1 MNKSFFTISLDFEL
15 YWGVRDVFSLS
26 SYKENI
32 LGVRLAIPKML
43 KLFNSFDI
51 HVTWAVVGFL
61 TFNSKKDLISY
72 IPEILPEYK
81 DPKLDPYLYLDYVGK
96 NEDSDPFHFG
106 YSLLNCIL
114 EYENM
119 EIASHTF
126 SHFYCL
132 EEKKNI
138 GSFGSDL
145 IASRESL
152 NRLQIDPSSIIFC
165 RNQYDDFH
173 LNVAKRSGFVNF
185 RGNESS
191 DLYAPL
197 SAKDETLIRRFGRL
211 CDSYFNLSG
220 NNFSLPVMTD
230 DNLLN
235 IPSSRFLR
243 PHVPELSYL
252 QHLKLFRIK
261 SSMTKAA
268 KTNTGFHLWWHP
280 HNFGINISQNLLMLE
295 EILLHFYALQGE
307 YGMESLNM
315 SEVRKRYDY
324 SVNAKSTK

>member
-1 MNKSFFTISLDFEL
+1 MKKSFFTVSLDFEL
-15 YWGVRDVFSLS
+15 YWGVRDFFSLR
-26 SYKENI
+26 SYRDNI
-32 LGVRLAIPKML
+32 LGVRVAIPKL
-43 KLFNSFDI
+43 LSLFDNYGI

-72 IPEILPEYK
+72 IPEILPEYI
-81 DPKLDPYLYLDYVGK
+81 DPKLDPYLYLDSVGS

-132 EEKKNI
+132 EDRKNI
-138 GSFGSDL
+138 DSFASDL

-152 NRLQIDPSSIIFC
+152 NRLQIQPTSIIFC
-165 RNQYDDFH
+165 RNQFDNFH
-173 LNVAKRSGFVNF
+173 LNVAKKSGFANF
-185 RGNESS
+185 RGNERSQ
-191 DLYAPL
+191 LYAPL
-197 SAKDETLIRRFGRL
+197 SGTDETLIRRFGRL
-211 CDSYFNLSG
+211 CDSYINLSG
-220 NNFSLPVMTD
+220 SNFSAPTMTD
-230 DNLLN
+230 AHLLD

-252 QHLKLFRIK
+252 QHLKLERIK
-261 SSMTKAA
+261 SSMTDSA
-268 KTNTGFHLWWHP
+268 KSNTGFHLWWHP
-280 HNFGINISQNLLMLE
+280 HNFGINISQNLLMLV
-295 EILLHFYALQGE
+295 EILEHFHSLQGE

-315 SEVRKRYDY
+315 NEVRKRYDDSIY
-324 SVNAKSTK
+324 AKPQT